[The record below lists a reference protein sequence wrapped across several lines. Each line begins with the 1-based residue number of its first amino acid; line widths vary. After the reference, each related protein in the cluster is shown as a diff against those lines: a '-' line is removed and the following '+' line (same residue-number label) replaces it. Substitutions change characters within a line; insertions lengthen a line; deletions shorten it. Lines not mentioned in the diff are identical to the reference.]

1 VKGKGGKHDEGS
13 ATQAEDQP
21 AKTRRKF
28 ERGIGCAPVPG
39 RQTEEKNSRG
49 KGEGSPDEQIEEGKG
64 EVDETK
70 TDQEGET
77 GGVVTDPTG
86 NPGVTGPVGN
96 SQNEGGGEKKP
107 GGKLVGYPGEG
118 KAGESKEDRKEPRKG
133 RTQGKG
139 HRPRLGESGFPMGEI
154 KKPGDPL
161 SEIPRHVTG
170 ELPATRI
177 QV

>member
-1 VKGKGGKHDEGS
+1 
-13 ATQAEDQP
+13 
-21 AKTRRKF
+21 
-28 ERGIGCAPVPG
+28 VPG
-39 RQTEEKNSRG
+39 REAEEKNSRG
-49 KGEGSPDEQIEEGKG
+49 KREGPPDEQIEEGKG
-64 EVDETK
+64 EVDDTK

-77 GGVVTDPTG
+77 GGMVTDPTG

-96 SQNEGGGEKKP
+96 SQDECGGEKKP
-107 GGKLVGYPGEG
+107 RGKMVGYLGEE
-118 KAGESKEDRKEPRKG
+118 KAGESKEDRKQPREG

-139 HRPRLGESGFPMGEI
+139 HRLRLGESGFPMGEI

-161 SEIPRHVTG
+161 AEIPRHVTG